1 MPPPLDVVRSK
12 LLPAG
17 VTGYVEPRRG
27 EALAE
32 ERSLPEV
39 RRRLPAVN
47 WASQADEVHL
57 RGEGV
62 GTVRRVLMAL
72 LAGPRRGVD
81 FVQLLV
87 HPPAAGTGAVVD

>member
-47 WASQADEVHL
+47 RASQADEVHL

-62 GTVRRVLMAL
+62 GPRCGVSSWHSSQVL
-72 LAGPRRGVD
+72 D
-81 FVQLLV
+81 
-87 HPPAAGTGAVVD
+87 AA